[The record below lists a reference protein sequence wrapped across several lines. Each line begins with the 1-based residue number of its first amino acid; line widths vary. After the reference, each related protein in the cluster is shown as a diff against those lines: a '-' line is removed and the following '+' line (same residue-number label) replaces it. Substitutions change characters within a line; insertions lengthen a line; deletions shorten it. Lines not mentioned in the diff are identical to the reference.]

1 MDFLEVIK
9 QARHVPRSDGR
20 ISDRTLKRQF
30 VLGNE
35 ALEDRKFE
43 RIIGQELAIDTDDEV
58 LVWVAAA
65 LRPR

>member
-30 VLGNE
+30 ALGNE
-35 ALEDRKFE
+35 SLEDPKLE
-43 RIIGQELAIDTDDEV
+43 RIIGQESQSI
-58 LVWVAAA
+58 
-65 LRPR
+65 

>member
-9 QARHVPRSDGR
+9 QVRDVPKSEGR
-20 ISDRTLKRQF
+20 ITDRTLKRQF
-30 VLGNE
+30 ALGNE
-35 ALEDRKFE
+35 ALEDLKFE

>member
-9 QARHVPRSDGR
+9 QVRDVPKSEGR
-20 ISDRTLKRQF
+20 ITDRTLKRQF
-30 VLGNE
+30 ALGNE
-35 ALEDRKFE
+35 ALEDLKFE
-43 RIIGQELAIDTDDEV
+43 RIIGQELAIDTDDEG